1 MRLTRNIKLAWN
13 GFFLLMAVFFC
24 GLAILVFFFPATINN
39 FAESY
44 KQDYVTQ
51 YRVMGEQAIKSLQQ
65 GNSEPIQ
72 SLLGDDL
79 GDIKKGDRLYPIKRH
94 LLLTLVQQSYEQQDN
109 QTWVNWAKEWY
120 QQDNRDVTA
129 MAYYYAALLQN
140 DKDYEK
146 GMLGLKEAVD
156 RFPKHQLL
164 RQFYQAQISRPAV
177 AKDQVQ
183 DAIN

>member
-1 MRLTRNIKLAWN
+1 
-13 GFFLLMAVFFC
+13 
-24 GLAILVFFFPATINN
+24 
-39 FAESY
+39 
-44 KQDYVTQ
+44 
-51 YRVMGEQAIKSLQQ
+51 
-65 GNSEPIQ
+65 
-72 SLLGDDL
+72 
-79 GDIKKGDRLYPIKRH
+79 
-94 LLLTLVQQSYEQQDN
+94 
-109 QTWVNWAKEWY
+109 
-120 QQDNRDVTA
+120 

-183 DAIN
+183 DE

>member
-1 MRLTRNIKLAWN
+1 M
-13 GFFLLMAVFFC
+13 
-24 GLAILVFFFPATINN
+24 
-39 FAESY
+39 
-44 KQDYVTQ
+44 
-51 YRVMGEQAIKSLQQ
+51 
-65 GNSEPIQ
+65 
-72 SLLGDDL
+72 
-79 GDIKKGDRLYPIKRH
+79 
-94 LLLTLVQQSYEQQDN
+94 QQSYEQQDN

>member
-94 LLLTLVQQSYEQQDN
+94 LFILYLIFSN
-109 QTWVNWAKEWY
+109 CRA
-120 QQDNRDVTA
+120 
-129 MAYYYAALLQN
+129 
-140 DKDYEK
+140 
-146 GMLGLKEAVD
+146 
-156 RFPKHQLL
+156 
-164 RQFYQAQISRPAV
+164 
-177 AKDQVQ
+177 
-183 DAIN
+183 

>member
-1 MRLTRNIKLAWN
+1 MQK
-13 GFFLLMAVFFC
+13 V
-24 GLAILVFFFPATINN
+24 INKIMSQSR
-39 FAESY
+39 ERG
-44 KQDYVTQ
+44 KQP
-51 YRVMGEQAIKSLQQ
+51 EK

-156 RFPKHQLL
+156 RLKN
-164 RQFYQAQISRPAV
+164 QFFDRRGKSHPSLQKP
-177 AKDQVQ
+177 VQ

>member
-44 KQDYVTQ
+44 KQNYVTQ
-51 YRVMGEQAIKSLQQ
+51 HRVMGEQVIKSLQQ
-65 GNSEPIQ
+65 GNSVPIQ
-72 SLLGDDL
+72 NLLRDDL
-79 GDIKKGDRLYPIKRH
+79 GEIKKGDRLYPIKRH
-94 LLLTLVQQSYEQQDN
+94 LLLTLVQQSYKQQEYKI
-109 QTWVNWAKEWY
+109 WVKWAKGWY
-120 QQDNRDVTA
+120 QLDDRDVTA

-140 DKDYEK
+140 DEDYEK
-146 GMLGLKEAVD
+146 GMLGLKDASA
-156 RFPKHQLL
+156 RFPKHLLL
-164 RQFYQAQISRPAV
+164 RKFYQAQISGPAI
-177 AKDQVQ
+177 AKDQAQ